1 MDGHR
6 LPGPADHGT
15 KGIIPA
21 EQVRAMVE
29 RRPSTV
35 PVELEAD
42 HLIPTTAPDAF
53 AAVVEAFL
61 ATI

>member
-1 MDGHR
+1 
-6 LPGPADHGT
+6 
-15 KGIIPA
+15 
-21 EQVRAMVE
+21 MVE